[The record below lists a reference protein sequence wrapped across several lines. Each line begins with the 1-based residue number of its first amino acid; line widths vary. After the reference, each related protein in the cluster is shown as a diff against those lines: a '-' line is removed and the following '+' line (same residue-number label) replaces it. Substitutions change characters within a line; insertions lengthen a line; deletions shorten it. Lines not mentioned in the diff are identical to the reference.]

1 MPQEVM
7 FSKIMASKVIFSKVE
22 LSKIRKAKS
31 SLQCLLIAS
40 SLSFFLSACNE
51 QESARKT
58 LESIDNSEQ
67 TKKSEQKKAVEKS
80 EGDIRDAYINYLKHA
95 SKSDLSRADALNRL
109 AAIEFKLSEE
119 LQQSSA
125 AEDAESTLANE
136 KLNRTIEL
144 LETSIKDYPNAKHN
158 DVTLYQLAKAYDQKG
173 GYDQTHQ
180 ALKTLVKD
188 YPKSIYYLEAQF
200 RLAEYAFSA
209 KKYPLAE
216 DKYTEIIISKNNAVF
231 YEKSLYKRGWARF
244 KQEFYIEAADDF
256 VQVINFN
263 DFQQYEQLTAS
274 KQSLFDEYFRA
285 MGLSFSY
292 LGGAKP
298 LNAYFQQTEHV
309 NNLYYIYSSLS
320 DTFLKQQRYND
331 SVSTLDSYINQYPD
345 SEFSA
350 QASLKIVDIWKEAGF
365 IEQRKAAFEQFYTD
379 YQPTSRY
386 WLKNKN
392 QFKKRF
398 ETISLALKKHML
410 IETATYHKKY
420 QQNNNLADFTRAE
433 RWYKNYLKHF
443 STYSRQDNINFLFA
457 SLYLQH
463 NNADQAFKYYQL
475 AGFDEETIT
484 NKEAAYQVITL
495 ADKLL
500 SGTKNKQSQTVW
512 LNRLI
517 DASILYAQ
525 QYPTDKQTIKVIGH
539 ASEVAYS
546 NKQYKD
552 TITLAEL
559 VVSDKDTQLI
569 NNINRVK
576 AHAYFQTKQYLA
588 AENTYLALV
597 NDSQINSKL
606 SSKDKSSAKEGLA
619 LAIFYQ
625 GNSAVAQKNLP
636 IAIRHYARISQVAPK
651 TATAASGL
659 FDAIALSIQSEQW
672 LQAIDY
678 IKRFRTLYPLHKN
691 SNDVTKKLSVA
702 YLNSK
707 QDIAAANE
715 LEKLASHE
723 NSKEYKMASLLKA
736 AELYQTNND
745 VISAIRSLKKYIK
758 TYAQPL
764 MPNVES
770 MYTLTQLY
778 TQTNEANKSLFWQ
791 KKILSVDKKTPNSM
805 KNGRSKYIASHAAL
819 ALARAEQY
827 AFSRVKLVAPLKR
840 NLKVKKKSMQ
850 ASVNYYARAS
860 SYGVAETAT
869 EATYAIATIYNDFS
883 QALLTSEVPKHLND
897 DEKEQYLF
905 LLEDQAFPF
914 EEKAIEFYEVNLMYT
929 QDDIY
934 DQWIKKSHQ
943 ALQHLFPIRY
953 KREPKIE
960 DFINVL
966 H

>member
-1 MPQEVM
+1 MPGNL
-7 FSKIMASKVIFSKVE
+7 SKFIFSPLVFSQLNATK
-22 LSKIRKAKS
+22 LS
-31 SLQCLLIAS
+31 LLLVCCLSGL
-40 SLSFFLSACNE
+40 LSGCNE
-51 QESARKT
+51 QESSRQT
-58 LESIDNSEQ
+58 LQSIDNTEQ
-67 TKKSEQKKAVEKS
+67 HKNAQQKKAIAKS
-80 EGDIRDAYINYLKHA
+80 ENDIRDAYINYLKHA

-119 LQQSSA
+119 LLLNSA
-125 AEDAESTLANE
+125 IEEAETKLANE

-144 LETSIKDYPNAKHN
+144 LETSIKDYPKAKHN
-158 DVTLYQLAKAYDQKG
+158 DVTLYQLAKAYDQQDD
-173 GYDQTHQ
+173 YEQTHE
-180 ALKTLVKD
+180 ALKQLAQD

-209 KKYPLAE
+209 KQYPQAE
-216 DKYTEIIISKNNAVF
+216 DKYTEIIIAKNNAVF

-274 KQSLFDEYFRA
+274 QRSLFDEYFRA

-292 LGGAKP
+292 LGGAEP
-298 LNAYFQQTEHV
+298 LNLYFKQTEHV

-331 SVSTLDSYINQYPD
+331 AVSTLDSYIDQYPD

-350 QASLKIVDIWKEAGF
+350 QASLKMVDIWRQAGF
-365 IEQRKAAFEQFYTD
+365 VEQRKAAFEQFYAD
-379 YQPTSRY
+379 YQPSSSYWLNKKSRY
-386 WLKNKN
+386 
-392 QFKKRF
+392 KKRY
-398 ETISLALKKHML
+398 EMIKLALKNHIL
-410 IETATYHKKY
+410 VETATYHKKY
-420 QQNNNLADFTRAE
+420 QQGKLPADFTRAE
-433 RWYKNYLKHF
+433 RWYKNYLSHF
-443 STYSRQDNINFLFA
+443 YAYSRQDNIHFLFA

-463 NNADQAFKYYQL
+463 KDEKLAFKHYQL
-475 AGFDEETIT
+475 AGFDEQIIT
-484 NKEAAYQVITL
+484 NKDAAYQAITL
-495 ADKLL
+495 ADNLL
-500 SGTKNKQSQTVW
+500 AAAKNPKSQAVW
-512 LNRLI
+512 LSRFI
-517 DASILYAQ
+517 ESSILYAQ
-525 QYPTDKQTIKVIGH
+525 QYPTDKHTIKVIAR
-539 ASEVAYS
+539 ASDIAYS
-546 NKQYKD
+546 NKRFSD
-552 TITLAEL
+552 TIVLAEL
-559 VVSDKDTQLI
+559 VISDKNSKLI
-569 NNINRVK
+569 SNINMVR

-588 AENTYLALV
+588 AEHSYFSLV
-597 NDSQINSKL
+597 NNPELIP
-606 SSKDKSSAKEGLA
+606 KDKTSATEGLA

-625 GNSAVAQKNLP
+625 GSRAAEQKEMQL
-636 IAIRHYARISQVAPK
+636 AIEHYARISLLTPK
-651 TATAASGL
+651 STTAASGL

-672 LQAIDY
+672 LPAIDY
-678 IKRFRTLYPLHKN
+678 IKRFRKLYPHHKK
-691 SNDVTKKLSVA
+691 SNDIAKKLSVA

-707 QDIAAANE
+707 QNIAAAKE
-715 LEKLASHE
+715 LEKLSSRE
-723 NSKEYKMASLLKA
+723 NSKAYKMASLLKA

-745 VISAIRSLKKYIK
+745 TLSAIRSLKKYIK
-758 TYAQPL
+758 TYPQPFT
-764 MPNVES
+764 PYFEA

-778 TQTNEANKSLFWQ
+778 TETNELNKGLFWH
-791 KKILSVDKKTPNSM
+791 KKILAADKRTPNSA
-805 KNGRSKYIASHAAL
+805 KNEQAKFIASNAAI
-819 ALARAEQY
+819 ALARHENQL
-827 AFSRVKLVAPLKR
+827 FSKVKLVRPLKK
-840 NLKVKKKSMQ
+840 NLKRKKQSML

-897 DEKEQYLF
+897 DEQEQYLF

-914 EEKAIEFYEVNLMYT
+914 EEKAIEFYEVNLAYT

-953 KREPKIE
+953 QREPKVE